1 MTTFLALYRGD
12 SIAEAKLVA
21 VSAKP
26 SLITFVVN
34 QLLDPDPYAEAD
46 PVRGALEHGQRVAL
60 RLIKQEVN
68 HRAEETSMTD

>member
-21 VSAKP
+21 VSADP

-34 QLLDPDPYAEAD
+34 QLLDPDPYPEAD
-46 PVRGALEHGQRVAL
+46 PVCGALEHGQRVAL
-60 RLIKQEVN
+60 CLIKQEVN
-68 HRAEETSMTD
+68 HRAAETSITD

>member
-21 VSAKP
+21 VSADP
-26 SLITFVVN
+26 SLITFVAN
-34 QLLDPDPYAEAD
+34 QLLTPDPYSEVD
-46 PVRGALEHGQRVAL
+46 PVRDALEHGQRVAL